1 MKDHQDL
8 IDDAIYPELL
18 AGLKPCVGPDG
29 KPDLTHVHYEP
40 AAGIAGILNAPVTSL
55 ALVTKLNPEHSAAVH
70 ADADQVVYTEAEEKK
85 VRRKIDRVV
94 LPLIVCSYICK
105 ISPNLWESC
114 R

>member
-1 MKDHQDL
+1 MSADSKPLPSSSARDADPEKASVDHAENPNTEGTYHQSKL
-8 IDDAIYPELL
+8 PPRVWY
-18 AGLKPCVGPDG
+18 K
-29 KPDLTHVHYEP
+29 
-40 AAGIAGILNAPVTSL
+40 

-105 ISPNLWESC
+105 ISPHLWESC